1 MPCSYCVCLIGMS
14 RSGSVTSSFNFL
26 PFLVEV
32 SHLGCLLGGTT
43 TVLVTGLS
51 PNLVFLVCL
60 LGWTLL
66 PGTVSETKT

>member
-1 MPCSYCVCLIGMS
+1 MLCSYPCLIGIS
-14 RSGSVTSSFNFL
+14 RSGSVTSSLKFL
-26 PFLVEV
+26 LFLVEV
-32 SHLGCLLGGTT
+32 SRLGCLLGGTA

-51 PNLVFLVCL
+51 SNLVFLACL